1 MSSFPFVSNFLGNS
15 ALSRPGLFGG
25 LFMALHF
32 PLHVCLILGAS
43 GLGILVELVGESVAV
58 AAKGSGT
65 PSEAAVHTL
74 VRAGG
79 AASTLHD
86 VPPDA
91 IIWLVCC
98 SYSGALMSMIA
109 LSFLHKR
116 HEHRHITSVPRHALR
131 LLAALCCFPL
141 VPLTVRHRL
150 SALAL
155 LGILGGII
163 TLLALVEVFF
173 SQYDDHYSLSPASKL
188 PNVSA

>member
-1 MSSFPFVSNFLGNS
+1 
-15 ALSRPGLFGG
+15 
-25 LFMALHF
+25 MALHF
-32 PLHVCLILGAS
+32 PLHVSLILGAS
-43 GLGILVELVGESVAV
+43 GLGILVELVGETVGV
-58 AAKGSGT
+58 AANASGT
-65 PSEAAVHTL
+65 PKEAAVHAL

-79 AASTLHD
+79 VASNEGALHN

-98 SYSGALMSMIA
+98 SYSGALISMIA

-116 HEHRHITSVPRHALR
+116 HKHRHITSVPRHVLR

-141 VPLTVRHRL
+141 VPLAVRHRM

-173 SQYDDHYSLSPASKL
+173 SQFDDHYSIAPASKL
-188 PNVSA
+188 SNAPA